1 MTISLFT
8 QAPTEMTITADTA
21 SERTYLP
28 APETLR
34 DHLLLAEAGYIDF
47 QYFQQVSQ
55 YDGSFVV

>member
-1 MTISLFT
+1 
-8 QAPTEMTITADTA
+8 MTITADTA